1 MTTEPRSAVK
11 LEFAM
16 STAEVTVTA
25 GVLFALRA
33 APSATTV
40 TPSMPA
46 AVPIWTVLPALTVVV
61 ATSVPSGAGS
71 AAGIS
76 ISVSPVV
83 VAAMSAETSSIVQS
97 YASTSRR
104 RCARSF
110 SVLAAFTT
118 KK

>member
-61 ATSVPSGAGS
+61 AMSSALDRITSVPAMNLE
-71 AAGIS
+71 S
-76 ISVSPVV
+76 IIAVL
-83 VAAMSAETSSIVQS
+83 MLFTSMLP
-97 YASTSRR
+97 
-104 RCARSF
+104 
-110 SVLAAFTT
+110 LAAVM
-118 KK
+118 K